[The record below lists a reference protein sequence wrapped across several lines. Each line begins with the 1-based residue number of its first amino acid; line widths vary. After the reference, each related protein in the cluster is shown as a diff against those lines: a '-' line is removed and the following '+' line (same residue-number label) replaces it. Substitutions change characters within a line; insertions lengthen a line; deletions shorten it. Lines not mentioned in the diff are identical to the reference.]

1 MLLVQFRF
9 IFGFTFLVQLLKCIS
24 AHRILAVSPFI
35 SYSHFKTME
44 PILLELANRG
54 HQVTVISNYPQKTPV
69 PNYLDIDF
77 TACNKVLFANVSITT
92 HPTESSAV
100 RLIFM
105 LSTLHKSITSA
116 ECYLKVESF
125 QKLLR
130 SNQTFD
136 LVMSEY
142 YHSQLYDTLGLVFG
156 TPVMHVI
163 SVPMIPPWV
172 SSYYGNPQNPSYI
185 RHFLSNV
192 DQRMSFFER
201 VQNTIELAVML
212 LADKLFY
219 SRITREFAY
228 RYFGSSI
235 PSTGEWTR
243 TASLALVNSHHSVS
257 GVRPLVPNV
266 IEIGG
271 IHIKQAAVLPE
282 NIEKFINESKH
293 GVVYFCMGSLLRGET
308 FPPEKREAFLYAFSK
323 IPQRVLWKW
332 EGDVLPGKSDNIM
345 ISKWMPQR
353 DILAHPN
360 VKLFISHGGLLG
372 TSEAVYE
379 GVPVLGIPIFG
390 DQRTNI
396 KSLEANGAGELLD
409 YNEISKEVVLE
420 KIQRLLND
428 PKYKENAK
436 LLSDRYRDRP
446 MSPLDTAVYW
456 TEYVIR
462 HKGAPHLR
470 TAAADMPWYQYLLLD
485 VIAFIVAVLVAGLLI
500 IYYTTKFILR
510 AIYGLICGGG
520 AKKGSSKSDKK
531 KRN

>member
-1 MLLVQFRF
+1 MWVILLLISWLSSSCYASKILALFPYPGRSHFVVADTLLIELSKRGHEVTVYSCYPKNYSLPNYKEIDIKSCFPMLDNIDPYTALSKGDSV
-9 IFGFTFLVQLLKCIS
+9 FTYM
-24 AHRILAVSPFI
+24 RILLSLPPYYDQISTCKPILELRNTTEKYDLLITQALDKDFFTLFAYKLNVPFI
-35 SYSHFKTME
+35 GFYPDPPRHWM
-44 PILLELANRG
+44 ANRMG
-54 HQVTVISNYPQKTPV
+54 MPY
-69 PNYLDIDF
+69 
-77 TACNKVLFANVSITT
+77 
-92 HPTESSAV
+92 
-100 RLIFM
+100 
-105 LSTLHKSITSA
+105 
-116 ECYLKVESF
+116 
-125 QKLLR
+125 
-130 SNQTFD
+130 
-136 LVMSEY
+136 
-142 YHSQLYDTLGLVFG
+142 
-156 TPVMHVI
+156 
-163 SVPMIPPWV
+163 
-172 SSYYGNPQNPSYI
+172 NPSYMPN
-185 RHFLSNV
+185 LSLGFVSRMTFWQRLINFVVEV
-192 DQRMSFFER
+192 DAYFMYDIYSYERGNEMAEKFFGQVPRLQDWVKNTSLMFFYVHCSFY
-201 VQNTIELAVML
+201 QA
-212 LADKLFY
+212 
-219 SRITREFAY
+219 
-228 RYFGSSI
+228 
-235 PSTGEWTR
+235 
-243 TASLALVNSHHSVS
+243 
-257 GVRPLVPNV
+257 RPLVPNTV
-266 IEIGG
+266 DVHGL
-271 IHIKQAAVLPE
+271 HIKPSKPLNE

>member
-1 MLLVQFRF
+1 MLFLILISVLCPAVYSYN
-9 IFGFTFLVQLLKCIS
+9 ILGLFTSPMKSHHIVYDSLMTELARRGHNVTIYSAVSRSRKHSIPLYHEIDIS
-24 AHRILAVSPFI
+24 ACFGKPSEMSNFTRLQSSVYRDFRTI
-35 SYSHFKTME
+35 S
-44 PILLELANRG
+44 
-54 HQVTVISNYPQKTPV
+54 
-69 PNYLDIDF
+69 
-77 TACNKVLFANVSITT
+77 
-92 HPTESSAV
+92 
-100 RLIFM
+100 LIFTVLPSYNQIKNCGPLM
-105 LSTLHKSITSA
+105 ELKNTSMKYDVLIAEFFNTDFFFLFGYHLGIPSIA
-116 ECYLKVESF
+116 F
-125 QKLLR
+125 H
-130 SNQTFD
+130 SNALNGYQSD
-136 LVMSEY
+136 A
-142 YHSQLYDTLGLVFG
+142 LGLPY
-156 TPVMHVI
+156 T
-163 SVPMIPPWV
+163 
-172 SSYYGNPQNPSYI
+172 PSYI
-185 RHFLSNV
+185 PNILSGYTSKMNFSQRLNNAWYFWYSLYAFTRDSRGKYDAISKEIFGPGTPPLREVAKNISLMFSYVHF
-192 DQRMSFFER
+192 
-201 VQNTIELAVML
+201 
-212 LADKLFY
+212 
-219 SRITREFAY
+219 
-228 RYFGSSI
+228 
-235 PSTGEWTR
+235 
-243 TASLALVNSHHSVS
+243 SLNY
-257 GVRPLVPNV
+257 VRPMVPNV
-266 IEIGG
+266 VEIGG
-271 IHIKQAAVLPE
+271 LNIEPSEPLPQ

>member
-1 MLLVQFRF
+1 MIMFLGTILV
-9 IFGFTFLVQLLKCIS
+9 FLNYFSVSSCYK
-24 AHRILAVSPFI
+24 ILAVLPYPSKSHYSIPDPLLVRLAELGHNVTVYNPYPKKEKIPNYTEIDTESCFPRPSNMLTVDFMSSVGSDFLNNAILSLRVTLKFEQITDCKPLMELFNSTEKYDVFLTESFVTDAMVMYAAKFQIPLISVTPNVMSPWLSSRMGNPDNPACDLQTGLDFTGEMTFLKRLESTIFYILRLLGHRYYVWEIDRATVRSVFESAPDIEDMVRNTSLLFI
-35 SYSHFKTME
+35 STNS
-44 PILLELANRG
+44 
-54 HQVTVISNYPQKTPV
+54 VINYPP
-69 PNYLDIDF
+69 I
-77 TACNKVLFANVSITT
+77 
-92 HPTESSAV
+92 
-100 RLIFM
+100 
-105 LSTLHKSITSA
+105 
-116 ECYLKVESF
+116 
-125 QKLLR
+125 
-130 SNQTFD
+130 
-136 LVMSEY
+136 
-142 YHSQLYDTLGLVFG
+142 
-156 TPVMHVI
+156 
-163 SVPMIPPWV
+163 
-172 SSYYGNPQNPSYI
+172 
-185 RHFLSNV
+185 
-192 DQRMSFFER
+192 
-201 VQNTIELAVML
+201 
-212 LADKLFY
+212 
-219 SRITREFAY
+219 
-228 RYFGSSI
+228 
-235 PSTGEWTR
+235 
-243 TASLALVNSHHSVS
+243 
-257 GVRPLVPNV
+257 PLVPGV
-266 IEIGG
+266 VDIGG
-271 IHIKQAAVLPE
+271 IHIGLAKPLPQ